1 MGDNIMIEE
10 KQGNQRLLRIVVPPY
25 PELSIFSR
33 KAKRTTALGPIMVAT
48 VANQLEEWQVQVI
61 DGNNYN
67 GPRDKDGLPDHRV
80 LQEKDRASVVAI
92 YCGLSSTMES
102 AWNTASYYHQQGV
115 FVIAGG
121 LHAHHLPEET
131 LNHDFDVV
139 VHGDGEAVIQQIL
152 LAFEER
158 NFGNIPGISYFEEGQ
173 FKRNGPKMNEI
184 SDLDSLPFPDFDLLK
199 HGNKIKTYPI
209 NRTKGCEEG
218 CEYCEVRGRVRFAS
232 PKHFYETVKHLV
244 ETKKANS
251 FFIVDDNFD
260 ADHEGT
266 KKFLEMISAKY
277 KRLKFFVQ
285 VRLDVAE
292 DIEFLKLMKKAGV
305 KAVCIG
311 GESCIDEELKAMEK
325 GYDSSQMLRWMKI
338 WRSFFWVHLM
348 LMFGYPLKVKTTLIS
363 AKERFILYKR
373 FIRKTS
379 PDSVQIVLVL
389 PLPGTRL
396 RKRIMGRILKE
407 VPWKKYDGNF
417 PCFQPENMTLEELQE
432 MHIKL
437 MSRFYN
443 PWSIF
448 RIPLKL
454 ITFLFHYVFLGWEDW
469 YRGWEGIITKYV
481 GSWTVRK
488 WKKNNLKK

>member
-1 MGDNIMIEE
+1 
-10 KQGNQRLLRIVVPPY
+10 L
-25 PELSIFSR
+25 
-33 KAKRTTALGPIMVAT
+33 
-48 VANQLEEWQVQVI
+48 
-61 DGNNYN
+61 
-67 GPRDKDGLPDHRV
+67 
-80 LQEKDRASVVAI
+80 
-92 YCGLSSTMES
+92 
-102 AWNTASYYHQQGV
+102 YYHQQGI

-121 LHAHHLPEET
+121 LHTHHLPKET
-131 LNHDFDVV
+131 LEHNFDIV

-158 NFGNIPGISYFEEGQ
+158 NLESIPGVSYFENGQ
-173 FKRNGPKMNEI
+173 FKRNGPRINEI
-184 SDLDSLPFPDFDLLK
+184 LDLDSLPFPDFSLLK
-199 HGNKIKTYPI
+199 YNNKIKTYPI
-209 NRTKGCEEG
+209 SRVRGCDEG

-232 PKHFYETVKHLV
+232 PKHLFNTVVWLV
-244 ETKKANS
+244 ETRKAKS
-251 FFIVDDNFD
+251 FFIVDDNPD
-260 ADHEGT
+260 ADHEGS
-266 KKFLEMISAKY
+266 KEFFKMILAKY
-277 KRLKFFVQ
+277 KRRLKLVCQ
-285 VRLDVAE
+285 SRLDSAE

-305 KAVCIG
+305 RAVCIG
-311 GESCIDEELKAMEK
+311 GESCIDEELEAMGK

-363 AKERFILYKR
+363 AEERFILYKR

-379 PDSVQIVLVL
+379 PDSIQIVLVL

-396 RKRIMGRILKE
+396 RKRIIDRVYSLKK
-407 VPWKKYDGNF
+407 VPWEKYDGNF
-417 PCFQPENMTLEELQE
+417 LCFKPENMTSDQLQK

-454 ITFLFHYVFLGWEDW
+454 ITFPFYSLFLRWEDW
-469 YRGWEGIITKYV
+469 YRGWERIITKYG
-481 GSWTVRK
+481 GSLTVRK

>member
-1 MGDNIMIEE
+1 MTEE
-10 KQGNQRLLRIVVPPY
+10 KQDNRCLLRIIVPSY
-25 PELSIFSR
+25 PRLNIFSR
-33 KAKRTTALGPIMVAT
+33 KAKRTTALGSIMVAT
-48 VANQLEEWQVQVI
+48 VANQLEEWQVEVI
-61 DGNNYN
+61 DGNNFK
-67 GPRDKDGLPDHRV
+67 GPRDKDGLPNHRA
-80 LQEKDRASVVAI
+80 LQEKDKASVVAI
-92 YCGLSSTMES
+92 YCGLSSTIER
-102 AWNTASYYHQQGV
+102 AWEIASFYHQQGV

-121 LHAHHLPEET
+121 LHAHNLPKET
-131 LNHDFDVV
+131 LNHNFDIV
-139 VHGDGEAVIQQIL
+139 VHGDGEAVIKQIL

-158 NFGNIPGISYFEEGQ
+158 NFENISGVSYFEEGQ

-184 SDLDSLPFPDFDLLK
+184 LDLDSLPFPDFGLLK
-199 HGNKIKTYPI
+199 HNNKIKTYPI
-209 NRTKGCEEG
+209 SRTRGCGEG
-218 CEYCEVRGRVRFAS
+218 CEYCEVRGKVRSAS
-232 PKHFYETVKHLV
+232 PKHFLNTVVWLV
-244 ETKKANS
+244 ETRKARS
-251 FFIVDDNFD
+251 FFIVDDSFN

-266 KKFLEMISAKY
+266 KKFLEMILAKY

-285 VRLDVAE
+285 VRLDDAK
-292 DIEFLKLMKKAGV
+292 DIEFLKLMKRAGV

-311 GESCIDEELKAMEK
+311 GESCIDEELEAMGK

-348 LMFGYPLKVKTTLIS
+348 LMFGYPLKIKVTLIS
-363 AKERFILYKR
+363 AKERFMLFKS
-373 FIRKTS
+373 FIRKAS
-379 PDSVQIVLVL
+379 PDSIQVVFTI

-396 RKRIMGRILKE
+396 RKRIMDRIFSE
-407 VPWKKYDGNF
+407 VPWKDYDGNTL
-417 PCFQPENMTLEELQE
+417 CFEPENMTSKELQE

-469 YRGWEGIITKYV
+469 YRGWEGIITKYG
-481 GSWTVRK
+481 GSLTIRK